1 MPNPAFT
8 HRIVLVDD
16 HPVVLRGLAELLGE
30 EIDLQVVA
38 QATNAAE
45 ALTAIETEAPDLVI
59 TDLVL
64 PGAGG
69 VTLIQDIKAR
79 WATLPVLVLSQ
90 HDELIYAERAL
101 HAGALGY
108 VIKEDAPAQVVTAV
122 RHVLDGRLYLSEEIN
137 ERLLY
142 RFTHSTAP
150 RLDDS
155 IELLSNRE
163 LEVFEA
169 MGHGYETDEIAAL
182 LHMSPATVA
191 THRKRVKEKLGI
203 ERLTQ
208 LIREAVLWVE
218 GQAVETLP
226 EADRDD

>member
-1 MPNPAFT
+1 MSNPAHK

-30 EIDLQVVA
+30 EPDLAVVA
-38 QATNAAE
+38 QAASAAE
-45 ALTAIETEAPDLVI
+45 ALTAIETEHPDLVI

-64 PGAGG
+64 PGTGG

-108 VIKEDAPAQVVTAV
+108 VIKEDAPTQVVSAV

-142 RFTHSTAP
+142 RFTHNAAPST
-150 RLDDS
+150 DDS

-169 MGHGYETDEIAAL
+169 MGRGHETDEIAAL
-182 LHMSPATVA
+182 LHMGPATVA
-191 THRKRVKEKLGI
+191 THRKRIKEKLGV
-203 ERLTQ
+203 EKLTQ

-218 GQAVETLP
+218 GQATETLP
-226 EADRDD
+226 DPDAR